1 MSTAVTGGMYIAGE
15 AVFGDGQE
23 FRAVDPATG
32 TVLEPAF
39 RFAGSKLAARA
50 AELAEAAFES
60 FRSASAQQR
69 ARLLELAADE
79 IDAVGAEAAQRAHLE
94 TGLPLPRLTG
104 EVARTTGQ
112 LRLFAATLR
121 EGSWNGARI
130 DHELPDRAPAR
141 RPDVRQRRVPVGPVV
156 VFAASNFPLAF
167 SVAGGDTA
175 SALAAGC
182 PVIVKAHEA
191 HPGTSEIVAAAVTR
205 AVAASGLPA
214 GVFSMV
220 LADGPTVG
228 IELVTHPA
236 IAAVGFTGS
245 RRVGLSLVAA
255 AARRPVPIPV
265 YAEMSAVNPVFLLPE
280 RLSEAAAELGT
291 AFVGSLTLGAGQ
303 FCTNPGI
310 IVAVDGPDLDRFAA
324 AAGGAVAA
332 SSPAPMLTG
341 NIAANYASGVA
352 RLTAH
357 QGVEVIARGEAPGTP
372 EAPGTAET
380 PKTSGTSETP
390 KAPGTAETSKTSRT
404 SGTPETS
411 GTPGASG
418 SGHASTGSAALVST
432 TADEFLASPDLQNEV
447 FGASSVVV
455 RAASTEQLL
464 DVARAMEGQLTATV
478 HASDADAPLASGLLP
493 VLERLAGRII
503 FNGWPTGVEVV
514 PSMVHGGPFPA
525 TSDGRTT
532 SVGTNAMDRFL
543 RPVAY
548 QDVPDALLPTA
559 VREANPDGLLRLV
572 DGSYTR
578 D

>member
-1 MSTAVTGGMYIAGE
+1 
-15 AVFGDGQE
+15 
-23 FRAVDPATG
+23 
-32 TVLEPAF
+32 
-39 RFAGSKLAARA
+39 
-50 AELAEAAFES
+50 
-60 FRSASAQQR
+60 
-69 ARLLELAADE
+69 
-79 IDAVGAEAAQRAHLE
+79 
-94 TGLPLPRLTG
+94 
-104 EVARTTGQ
+104 
-112 LRLFAATLR
+112 
-121 EGSWNGARI
+121 
-130 DHELPDRAPAR
+130 
-141 RPDVRQRRVPVGPVV
+141 V

-182 PVIVKAHEA
+182 PVVVKAHEA

-228 IELVTHPA
+228 LELVTHPA

-265 YAEMSAVNPVFLLPE
+265 YAEMSAVNPVFLLPG

-310 IVAVDGPDLDRFAA
+310 IVAVDGPDLDRFTA

-332 SSPAPMLTG
+332 SPPAPMLTG

-357 QGVEVIARGEAPGTP
+357 RGVEVIARGEM
-372 EAPGTAET
+372 
-380 PKTSGTSETP
+380 SET
-390 KAPGTAETSKTSRT
+390 S
-404 SGTPETS
+404 ETS
-411 GTPGASG
+411 GTAGTASETTGTTGASE
-418 SGHASTGSAALVST
+418 STGSAALVST

-478 HASDADAPLASGLLP
+478 HASGDDAPLASGLLP

-548 QDVPDALLPTA
+548 QDVPDALLPAA

-572 DGSYTR
+572 DGSYTK

>member
-1 MSTAVTGGMYIAGE
+1 MSAEVTGSMYIAGE
-15 AVFGDGQE
+15 AVSGDDRE

-32 TVLEPAF
+32 TTLDPAF
-39 RFAGSKLAARA
+39 RFAGSKLATRA
-50 AELAEAAFES
+50 AELAEAAFEP
-60 FRSASAQQR
+60 FRAASTQQR

-79 IDAVGAEAAQRAHLE
+79 IDAVAEAAAQRAHLE

-112 LRLFAATLR
+112 LRLFATTLR

-182 PVIVKAHEA
+182 PVIAKAHEA
-191 HPGTSEIVAAAVTR
+191 HPGTSEIVAAAITR

-220 LADGPTVG
+220 LADGPTVA

-245 RRVGLSLVAA
+245 RRVGLALVAA
-255 AARRPVPIPV
+255 ASRRPVPIPV
-265 YAEMSAVNPVFLLPE
+265 YAEMSAVNPVFLLPG
-280 RLSEAAAELGT
+280 RLSEAAAELGA

-310 IVAVDGPDLDRFAA
+310 IVAVDGPDLDRFTA
-324 AAGGAVAA
+324 AAGDAVAG

-341 NIAANYASGVA
+341 NIAANYADGVA

-357 QGVEVIARGEAPGTP
+357 QGVEVVARGETAGTP
-372 EAPGTAET
+372 
-380 PKTSGTSETP
+380 GTSETP
-390 KAPGTAETSKTSRT
+390 
-404 SGTPETS
+404 
-411 GTPGASG
+411 G
-418 SGHASTGSAALVST
+418 SGHPSRGSAALVST
-432 TADEFLASPDLQNEV
+432 SADEFLASPDLQNEV
-447 FGASSVVV
+447 FGAASVIV
-455 RAASTEQLL
+455 RATTTDQLL

-478 HASDADAPLASGLLP
+478 HASDEDAPLASGLLP

-532 SVGTNAMDRFL
+532 SVGTHAMDRFL

-548 QDVPDALLPTA
+548 QDVPDGLLPAA

-572 DGSYTR
+572 DGAYTR
-578 D
+578 N

>member
-1 MSTAVTGGMYIAGE
+1 MSAAVTGGMYIAGE
-15 AVFGDGQE
+15 AVTGDGQE

-32 TVLEPAF
+32 TALEPVF
-39 RFAGSKLAARA
+39 TFARSKLAARA
-50 AELAEAAFES
+50 AELAEAAFEP
-60 FRSASAQQR
+60 FRAAPPEQR
-69 ARLLELAADE
+69 ARLLDLAADE
-79 IDAVGAEAAQRAHLE
+79 IDAVGAAAAERAHLE
-94 TGLPLPRLTG
+94 TGLPMPRLTG

-130 DHELPDRAPAR
+130 DHELPDRVPAR

-205 AVAASGLPA
+205 AVAASGLPG

-228 IELVTHPA
+228 IELVTNPA

-245 RRVGLSLVAA
+245 RRVGLALVAA

-280 RLSEAAAELGT
+280 RLSKAAAELGA

-310 IVAVDGPDLDRFAA
+310 IVAVDGPDLDRFTA

-332 SSPAPMLTG
+332 SQPAPMLTG

-352 RLTAH
+352 RLAGH
-357 QGVEVIARGEAPGTP
+357 AGVEVVAHGRS
-372 EAPGTAET
+372 AE
-380 PKTSGTSETP
+380 SQ
-390 KAPGTAETSKTSRT
+390 
-404 SGTPETS
+404 
-411 GTPGASG
+411 PGA
-418 SGHASTGSAALVST
+418 GSASLVTT
-432 TADEFLASPDLQNEV
+432 TADEFLAAPDLQGEV
-447 FGASSVVV
+447 FGASAVIV
-455 RAASTEQLL
+455 RAASTAQLL

-478 HASDADAPLASGLLP
+478 HAAAEDAPLAAGLLP

-532 SVGTNAMDRFL
+532 SVGTTAMDRFL

-548 QDVPDALLPTA
+548 QDVPDALLPAA

-572 DGSYTR
+572 DGAYTR